1 MYSFY
6 MDGILLPVPPSKF
19 TMKINNKNKTY
30 DLINIGEI
38 NVLKMAG
45 LTDIDF
51 EVLLPGVKY
60 PFAVYEGGF
69 KKPSFYLEKFEQL
82 KVSQKPFQFIVSRFS
97 PSGEY
102 LFDTN
107 MQVSM
112 ESYSIKEL
120 AENGPDIIVP
130 LTLKQ
135 YKPYA
140 TKVLKLVQQNT
151 AIASAKVEN
160 QRPAKEP
167 AKTYTVK
174 AGDTL
179 WAICK
184 KQLGNGDK
192 YKEIAALNGIKNPN
206 LIYPGQVLKLG

>member
-6 MDGILLPVPPSKF
+6 MDGILLPVPPSQF
-19 TMKINNKNKTY
+19 TVKINNKNKTY
-30 DLINIGEI
+30 DLINLGEI
-38 NVLKMAG
+38 NVLKMVG

-69 KKPSFYLEKFEQL
+69 KEPSFYLAKFEQL
-82 KVSQKPFQFIVSRFS
+82 KVNQKPFQFIVSRFS
-97 PSGEY
+97 PAGEY

-107 MQVSM
+107 MQVGM
-112 ESYSIKEL
+112 ESYTIKES
-120 AENGPDIIVP
+120 AENGQDILVSIK
-130 LTLKQ
+130 LKQ
-135 YKPYA
+135 YKEYA
-140 TKVLKLVQQNT
+140 TKVLKIVKQNT
-151 AIASAKVEN
+151 AIAAAKVET
-160 QRPAKEP
+160 QRLAKEP